1 LIRRHSVSSACVT
14 ANNHCCVFD
23 CCLID
28 TLFALLQVA
37 IPATL
42 GLLAFDRIALRG
54 AVVESS
60 ARLLVPNYK
69 EKIVRH
75 EAGELYIKIQLH
87 RKYIVTL

>member
-1 LIRRHSVSSACVT
+1 MYCTLSVYV
-14 ANNHCCVFD
+14 
-23 CCLID
+23 
-28 TLFALLQVA
+28 QVA

-75 EAGELYIKIQLH
+75 EAGESLYTFAVYYGFTIEIYLYTYMVLCFILT
-87 RKYIVTL
+87 RLTL